1 MGANPYL
8 DSCNKLTLEQTYS
21 PPSFASFESEGC
33 WVEQLAHLGELSP
46 SSALVQMQPEQAHE
60 ECLDSQAVLFVSGL
74 T

>member
-1 MGANPYL
+1 
-8 DSCNKLTLEQTYS
+8 
-21 PPSFASFESEGC
+21 
-33 WVEQLAHLGELSP
+33 VEQLAHLGELSP